1 MVSNGIKESKVMTLE
16 ERQEI
21 FAKDFLTIK
30 DIELL
35 LGVSYSTA
43 GDIVRTIRRKSDRLG
58 IQGMIHV
65 QDYIDY
71 FKLDITRYVPGK
83 VAVVKADLPKEEKVE
98 PSKELPKPVKKE
110 TVPLI
115 RSSQYEKM
123 RACT

>member
-1 MVSNGIKESKVMTLE
+1 MTLE